1 MKIKN
6 KIIAS
11 LLSIAMLAG
20 ASVGLMGSK
29 KVEHVHATDYTKIA
43 SYDFSGTGS
52 GTSKY
57 DASGLK
63 TRFTQS
69 AQSGTGLS
77 DIVSSISE
85 TTNTYASY
93 TGYASFG
100 LKFGT
105 SSANGTFTVSL
116 TSSVVRVVVVAAGWG
131 TGDNLKVGSAAAQTP
146 GVVYTGSNPL
156 KTLTYDITESSS
168 VQFTFAKRGFIQSI
182 DFYEESQSSCTHN
195 WVAGT
200 VHAPTCTEAGY
211 TEYECSECGETKQD
225 DVTAALGH
233 DYGAWTE
240 VTPAS
245 CLTAGEER
253 RVCSHDSSHVE
264 VREIAALGHSYVDG
278 ICERCGAE
286 EPNEVVA
293 STQISTY
300 AEAHS
305 WANQVQYLT
314 MNLNSVVTATVT
326 GSSNSGKY
334 YSGDSSWRLYSSESA
349 KLTFTTA
356 NDETLISA
364 TLTFLSS
371 DSPVVQY
378 GGANVTSGSAVV
390 LSGSSAEFSVTSGK
404 AHFTALSVTYAGEPE
419 TIYTITYLANAED
432 AEGTMSPTS
441 SAMPI
446 IANCA
451 FTRDGY
457 SFSKWNTQA
466 DGEGDDYAVG
476 AEVSEDLTLYAIWEE
491 YIAPIGANVTMS
503 GVSEA
508 SSATVNGHA
517 AIKCGTGKAGGSM
530 SLTINAS
537 NISKIKFYLAGWK
550 GEGGKTVSVTV
561 SEGTVSPNSITTTA
575 DDGITS
581 GTPFTLSGVET
592 SYKVEMTLTNV
603 PADAVIT
610 LSTSGGN
617 MRYVVW
623 GATDL
628 FAESFANEFNSNLT
642 CDATGEDGPS
652 FTSGHDW
659 TTFHSFYNGLD
670 AEEQGKLHDAT
681 FTVTGTGSSTVV
693 EATGETSQSVA
704 EAIAKYDY
712 IVGKYDYTNF
722 INRTVSKSSGV
733 HLLSPIISD
742 LTDSSTMVVIIFSI
756 VSISSIALFV
766 ICRKKYQN

>member
-116 TSSVVRVVVVAAGWG
+116 SSSVVRVVVVAAGWG

-617 MRYVVW
+617 MRYVV
-623 GATDL
+623 
-628 FAESFANEFNSNLT
+628 
-642 CDATGEDGPS
+642 
-652 FTSGHDW
+652 
-659 TTFHSFYNGLD
+659 
-670 AEEQGKLHDAT
+670 
-681 FTVTGTGSSTVV
+681 
-693 EATGETSQSVA
+693 
-704 EAIAKYDY
+704 
-712 IVGKYDYTNF
+712 
-722 INRTVSKSSGV
+722 
-733 HLLSPIISD
+733 
-742 LTDSSTMVVIIFSI
+742 
-756 VSISSIALFV
+756 
-766 ICRKKYQN
+766 